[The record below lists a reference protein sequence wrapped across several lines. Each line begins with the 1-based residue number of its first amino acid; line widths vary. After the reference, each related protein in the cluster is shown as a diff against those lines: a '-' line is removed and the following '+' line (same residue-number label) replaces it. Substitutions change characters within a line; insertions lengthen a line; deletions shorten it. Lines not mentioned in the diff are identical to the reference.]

1 MGFVTGRAA
10 LKALLVGGWLVVL
23 LGYVWYRTTAA
34 PPPADE
40 IDVSHAVSRL
50 MVIHASDSARVDL
63 LDDGDVAVA
72 LVTLT
77 CRICVE
83 RRDQIVETLMAVP
96 AESRVILPSRG
107 EPAEVLLRM
116 GYPAQLVA
124 TPLDSAVTA
133 RLSTGFVPSF
143 LRVHQDRVEVIWVGL
158 PNRLQRWM
166 EMLFSRSA
174 DR

>member
-1 MGFVTGRAA
+1 M
-10 LKALLVGGWLVVL
+10 LLFGGWLVVL

-34 PPPADE
+34 PPPSDE
-40 IDVSHAVSRL
+40 IGVPHAVSRL
-50 MVIHASDSARVDL
+50 TVIQASDSARVDL
-63 LDDGDVAVA
+63 LDDGNVAVA

-77 CRICVE
+77 CRVCVE
-83 RRDQIVETLMAVP
+83 RQDQIVETLMAIP
-96 AESRVILPSRG
+96 AESRVILASRG
-107 EPAEVLLRM
+107 EPAEVLIRM

-143 LRVHQDRVEVIWVGL
+143 FRVHEDRGVEVIWVGL

-166 EMLFSRSA
+166 EMFSSRSA
-174 DR
+174 NR